1 MLSSNIGEVT
11 VVFLVA
17 ILSIKFKYLGVCLSP
32 IELLWINLVT
42 DTLPAISLGIDNNEN
57 EYPKTEL
64 IDKKLIRTIMLEG
77 IIIGFLSL
85 CSFLIGYKLKD
96 GSAEAMCFLTLSFC
110 QIMFS
115 LSLHEGRKKNKFLIL
130 SALVGILLTILATTT
145 FRKWFKIPKLYPI
158 NYIIAIL
165 LALFLPV
172 CIKIKNKYHN

>member
-1 MLSSNIGEVT
+1 MKDKLQNV
-11 VVFLVA
+11 L
-17 ILSIKFKYLGVCLSP
+17 LSISSKVETNKYLGSIKEAFTMFVPFIIVGSFGSMLNILVSGANGLAQWVPWLSNLSP
-32 IELLWINLVT
+32 AFTAINFVT
-42 DTLPAISLGIDNNEN
+42 ISCMSLPIA
-57 EYPKTEL
+57 
-64 IDKKLIRTIMLEG
+64 
-77 IIIGFLSL
+77 
-85 CSFLIGYKLKD
+85 FLIGYKLKD

-145 FRKWFKIPKLYPI
+145 FRKWFKNPKLYPI
-158 NYIIAIL
+158 NYINAIL